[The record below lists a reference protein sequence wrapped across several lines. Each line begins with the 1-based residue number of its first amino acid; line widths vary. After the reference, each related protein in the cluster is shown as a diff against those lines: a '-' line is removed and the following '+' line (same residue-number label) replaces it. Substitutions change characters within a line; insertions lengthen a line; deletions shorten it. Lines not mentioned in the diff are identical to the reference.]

1 MIVNSIQLK
10 NFQCYAGEASQNEF
24 RFTRGLNLIIGDN
37 GSGKSKLWDA
47 FYWVLYDQIFQSDD
61 YAFYTTSQYQ
71 ENLISDKAKSECAV
85 GDSVDA
91 QVILIA
97 QNSAGLKYRVT
108 RMYRAK
114 KLDGGKWAPEK
125 ESLLTIDKWG
135 TTRWD
140 LCAQD
145 KHPSIINQIVHPD
158 LKEYMWFQGEN
169 IKDLMDLR
177 DKTSLTKVINTLSDI
192 DNYDKILEAV
202 IRGSQQA
209 TGAFDKA
216 KIKNSRDEQRSRQ
229 LENDLRHAREQLR
242 NAEDSIDN
250 SKLERDGAL
259 SRRDNLLSKFQ
270 DAELRRDTQNKV
282 AKLEA
287 KIEILGAQLK
297 DKTEDFSKN
306 LINSQWVLQN
316 AVGALAEFDQKFSAF
331 NTQVIEH
338 KERFKPDEP
347 KLPVDVPAPVH
358 VDNML
363 RAGEC
368 FVCGREAKEGSEPH
382 NHMKRLLSRY
392 EEEQPEYFAND
403 NYPFFN
409 RLYNNRVE
417 NKLLVNNID
426 QDIARSLEEIESL
439 KEQVAYA
446 RDEKAGIENQ
456 IGGLVSGL
464 ENAGDIINEFNMH
477 QKKLEDAQKDIRI
490 SEENASNLRFKIGQY
505 DSELAKLSQSE
516 ETSRE
521 EIVDSV
527 WKFLARSAKE
537 ARQRVFDDIVNE
549 LEGAANEIF
558 RQMAAANNSITG
570 RVKIETT
577 SSNTCVSKI
586 VDSSG
591 ELMRGSNESNIQL
604 VKLSLIMAILGSK
617 QQWSRNY
624 ALIADGPT
632 SHMAENYSD
641 GFYAALSEN
650 FEQSIVVTKDFL
662 STESLRRLSK
672 LRVGNVFR
680 ITSSHGSEQ
689 REDRFDLEVK
699 AEKVSLYD

>member
-10 NFQCYAGEASQNEF
+10 NFQCYAGDASQNEF

-47 FYWVLYDQIFQSDD
+47 FYWVLYDQIFQSDE
-61 YAFYTTSQYQ
+61 YAFFTTGQYQ
-71 ENLISDKAKSECAV
+71 ENLISDKAKAECAV
-85 GDSVDA
+85 GDTVDA

-114 KLDGGKWAPEK
+114 KIDEGKWAAEK
-125 ESLLTIDKWG
+125 ESILTIDKWG

-177 DKTSLTKVINTLSDI
+177 DKKSLTKVINTLSDI
-192 DNYDKILEAV
+192 DTYDKILEAANK
-202 IRGSQQA
+202 GSQQA
-209 TGAFDKA
+209 TSAFDKA
-216 KIKNSRDEQRSRQ
+216 KTKNSKDEQKSKQ
-229 LENDLRHAREQLR
+229 LENDLRHTRELLR
-242 NAEDSIDN
+242 NAETSIEN
-250 SKLERDGAL
+250 SKSERDEAQ

-270 DAELRRDTQNKV
+270 DAELRKETQTKV

-287 KIEILGAQLK
+287 KIELLGEQLK
-297 DKTEDFSKN
+297 DKTEKFSKN
-306 LINSQWVLQN
+306 LINSQWVLKN
-316 AVGALAEFDQKFSAF
+316 APAALAEFDQKFSVF
-331 NTQVIEH
+331 NSQVIEH

-347 KLPVDVPAPVH
+347 KLPIDVPAPVH

-363 RAGEC
+363 LAEEC
-368 FVCGREAKEGSEPH
+368 FVCGREAKEGSEAH
-382 NHMKRLLSRY
+382 SHMKKLLARY
-392 EEEQPEYFAND
+392 EEQQPEYFSND

-409 RLYNNRVE
+409 RLYNNRIE

-426 QDIARSLEEIESL
+426 QNIAKSLEDIESL
-439 KEQVAYA
+439 KGSIAHA
-446 RDEKAGIENQ
+446 REEKAGIENQ
-456 IGGLVSGL
+456 IGGLVGEL
-464 ENAGDIINEFNMH
+464 ENAGDIIREFHMH
-477 QKKLEDAQKDIRI
+477 QKKFDDADKNLRTF
-490 SEENASNLRFKIGQY
+490 EGNASNLKLKIEHY
-505 DSELAKLSQSE
+505 ESEMAKLSVSE
-516 ETSRE
+516 EIGRE
-521 EIVDSV
+521 EIVDGV
-527 WKFLARSAKE
+527 WKFLAMSAKE
-537 ARQRVFDDIVNE
+537 ARQQVFDDIVND
-549 LEGAANEIF
+549 LESAANEIF
-558 RQMAAANNSITG
+558 MQMAAANNSITG
-570 RVKIETT
+570 RVKLETT
-577 SSNTCVSKI
+577 SNNTCVSKI

-591 ELMRGSNESNIQL
+591 ELMHGSNESNIQL

-617 QQWSRNY
+617 QLWSRNY

-662 STESLRRLSK
+662 TEEAMRRLSK
-672 LRVGNVFR
+672 LRLGNVFR

-699 AEKVSLYD
+699 AQKVTLS